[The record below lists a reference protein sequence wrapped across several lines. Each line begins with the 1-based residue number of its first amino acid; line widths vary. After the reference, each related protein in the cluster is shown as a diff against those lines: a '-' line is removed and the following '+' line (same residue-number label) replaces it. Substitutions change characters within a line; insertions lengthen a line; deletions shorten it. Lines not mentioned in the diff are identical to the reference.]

1 MVRELSHEKARLKC
15 NESQIQCKS
24 TEELEPLEE
33 IIGQDRAVRALQFG
47 LRIKRK
53 GFNIYAAGEH
63 GTGKETA
70 IINFLKESAKTMP
83 IPSDWCY
90 VNNYQD
96 SNKPNALKLPH
107 GKGVEFKK
115 DMDELITNIKKALA
129 SAFESEE
136 YEKKKKMTLSV
147 IEEEGDEITNQIN
160 KFAGKANFLI
170 QRSPVGLQLIPILKN
185 RPINE
190 EEFNQLPEKVREQI
204 IEKRDG
210 LQEQLRN
217 SFKKLRNL
225 ERRADEAIHALN
237 REISAYAIEPFF
249 DVLEE
254 KYSEIKDVFE
264 FLKKVEIDILNN
276 VSDLF
281 SIDEEEEPKLPFP
294 ITGLSEDPTDR
305 YRVNLVVDNSTLDRA
320 PVVMEY
326 HPTYSRLFGGAE
338 KEARFGMLSSDYMMI
353 RCGAAHMA
361 NGGFLVV
368 PVEELLTT
376 PLVWDALKRTI
387 SNEKLE
393 IEEPTES
400 LGFTITRS
408 LKPEPIPFDAKVIV
422 VGDPLIHNLLYI
434 LDKDFK
440 ELFKVKAD
448 FDTTMNRN
456 QENIEN
462 YAAFIC
468 ALCNKEELKHMDT
481 SGIAATVEF
490 SSRLAEDQK
499 KLSTRFADVA
509 DIIREAS
516 FYAEEE
522 GAAYTSKIHV
532 DKTLEERVYR
542 SNLIQKKIEE
552 MIERDVLLV
561 DTDGE
566 KVGQVNGLSLINLGD
581 YTFGRPSR
589 VTASVGVGRE
599 GIVDIE
605 REAEMGGRIHTKGVL
620 ILSGYLNDKYA
631 KEKPLSL
638 ASRLVFEQSYSGV
651 EGDSASSTELY
662 ALLSSLSGKP
672 IRQYLAVTG
681 SVNQKGEVQ
690 AIGGVNEKVEGF
702 YEVCK
707 AKGINGKQGVVI
719 PESNVENLIL
729 KEELVEDIKGGKFHI
744 WPVKNIDEGIEVLT
758 GVKAGERKPDGA
770 YEEGT
775 INYLVQRQLIEMAER
790 IKEYHPIT

>member
-1 MVRELSHEKARLKC
+1 MIRELSHEKARLKC

-24 TEELEPLEE
+24 TEELDPLEE
-33 IIGQDRAVRALQFG
+33 IIGQERAVRALQFG
-47 LRIKRK
+47 LRFKRK
-53 GFNIYAAGEH
+53 GFNIYAAGEP

-70 IINFLKESAKTMP
+70 IINFLKEIATTMP

-96 SNKPNALKLPH
+96 SNKPNALKLPP
-107 GKGVEFKK
+107 GKGVEFQR
-115 DMDELITNIKKALA
+115 DMAELVSNFIKALA

-136 YEKKKKMTLSV
+136 YEKRKKLTLSV
-147 IEEEGDEITNQIN
+147 IEEEGNEITNQVN
-160 KFAGKANFLI
+160 KLAGKANFLI
-170 QRSPVGLQLIPILKN
+170 QQSPVGLQLIPILKKH
-185 RPINE
+185 PISE
-190 EEFNQLPEKVREQI
+190 EEFNQLPEKIREKI
-204 IEKRDG
+204 IVKRDE
-210 LQEQLRN
+210 LQEQLHT
-217 SFKKLRNL
+217 SFRKLRSL
-225 ERRADEAIHALN
+225 GKKADEAIHVLN

-249 DVLEE
+249 DVLQED
-254 KYSEIKDVFE
+254 YSEVEDVVE
-264 FLKKVEIDILNN
+264 FLKEVKNDILNN
-276 VSDLF
+276 VSDLI
-281 SIDEEEEPKLPFP
+281 SIDEDEEQKLPFP
-294 ITGLSEDPTDR
+294 IPSISEDPADR
-305 YRVNLVVDNSTLDRA
+305 YRVNLVIDNSTLDRA
-320 PVVMEY
+320 PVVMEH
-326 HPTYSRLFGGAE
+326 HPTYSRLFGETE
-338 KEARFGMLSSDYMMI
+338 KEAHFGMLISDYMMI
-353 RCGAAHMA
+353 RCGTAHMA

-368 PVEELLTT
+368 PVEELLTN

-408 LKPEPIPFDAKVIV
+408 LRPEPIPFDAKVII
-422 VGDPLIHNLLYI
+422 VGDPLIYNLLYI

-448 FDTTMNRN
+448 FDTIMNRN
-456 QENIEN
+456 QENIEK

-468 ALCNKEELKHMDT
+468 ALCNKEGLKHMDS

-522 GAAYTSKIHV
+522 GATYTSKIHV
-532 DKTLEERVYR
+532 DKAFEERVYR
-542 SNLIQKKIEE
+542 SNLIQKKIED
-552 MIERDVLLV
+552 MIERGVLLI

-581 YTFGRPSR
+581 YTFGMPSR

-707 AKGINGKQGVVI
+707 TKGLNGKQGVVI
-719 PESNVENLIL
+719 PESNVENLML
-729 KEELVEDIKGGKFHI
+729 KEELVDDIKEGMFHI
-744 WPVKNIDEGIEVLT
+744 WPVKNIDEGI
-758 GVKAGERKPDGA
+758 
-770 YEEGT
+770 
-775 INYLVQRQLIEMAER
+775 
-790 IKEYHPIT
+790 